1 MNFEDSLRELEI
13 IIKSLESGE
22 LPLEK
27 SMEAFEK
34 GVVLVKECKS
44 LLDKAEGKVNTLLE
58 GIQNEKEKD

>member
-1 MNFEDSLRELEI
+1 MNFEDSLRELET
-13 IIKSLESGE
+13 IIKALESGE

>member
-1 MNFEDSLRELEI
+1 MNFEDSLRELET